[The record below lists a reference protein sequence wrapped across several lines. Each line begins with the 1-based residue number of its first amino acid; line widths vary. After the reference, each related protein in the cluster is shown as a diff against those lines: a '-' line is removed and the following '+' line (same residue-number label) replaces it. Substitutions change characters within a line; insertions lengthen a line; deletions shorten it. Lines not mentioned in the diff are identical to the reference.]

1 MLARVYAGL
10 TQPACSLGALQGRFV
25 DMQIRWQNHTLRP
38 GFCDNGGCDR
48 RRVITAKTSHNGVDC
63 KHHDRFLEGLES
75 LQAAVGLMKLA
86 GRGA

>member
-1 MLARVYAGL
+1 MRRAHVAGVLA
-10 TQPACSLGALQGRFV
+10 GAMQGRFV

-63 KHHDRFLEGLES
+63 KHHDRCSEGLSERRC
-75 LQAAVGLMKLA
+75 KLLV
-86 GRGA
+86 

>member
-1 MLARVYAGL
+1 MQARPHTIDLLALPGSRRRRARW
-10 TQPACSLGALQGRFV
+10 AQGRFV

-63 KHHDRFLEGLES
+63 KHHDHFRKGLRRC
-75 LQAAVGLMKLA
+75 KLPLV
-86 GRGA
+86 